1 MLLDNYDD
9 KDKTGVLYAYVDKSS
24 IVSRLQ
30 SLDGYR
36 VNTII
41 PLPIAIKSLNNFADK
56 RNSLIINIE
65 EETSFTTIVNGKIYR
80 INKIEDG
87 MKQILDSISLKENS
101 YAKAYEI
108 CKNTTI
114 YTSEGQGLQ
123 SEENEY
129 LEEIVPRLYNIV
141 EKAKEIMIENE
152 IEIEDIYITGSASII
167 NNIDLYFQENF
178 PDKKCEILTPFFAS
192 KSNLKINIK
201 DYIEVNS
208 AIALSLEGLGIGT
221 KEANFKHNGKLEGL
235 LTLDVGGNSK
245 NKASSATKGKSSKLA
260 NLLKLDFNEGL
271 DNTERWLLRT
281 AIAILLLIA
290 VYISFEKVLM
300 SQINKKDKEVQAF
313 IDDSQAKIA
322 QVEGYTNLLNTR
334 KGEYQSLV
342 EQIDKQ
348 NERISE
354 INAKKNAIPNLLNK
368 IMFVIPKEVQLI
380 SITNTT
386 GKTIQIEAQA
396 KKYEQLGYFIA
407 GIKNEG
413 ILIDVTSTAGTKTS
427 ELVKVTIT
435 GNLNY

>member
-1 MLLDNYDD
+1 M
-9 KDKTGVLYAYVDKSS
+9 
-24 IVSRLQ
+24 
-30 SLDGYR
+30 
-36 VNTII
+36 
-41 PLPIAIKSLNNFADK
+41 
-56 RNSLIINIE
+56 
-65 EETSFTTIVNGKIYR
+65 
-80 INKIEDG
+80 
-87 MKQILDSISLKENS
+87 
-101 YAKAYEI
+101 
-108 CKNTTI
+108 
-114 YTSEGQGLQ
+114 
-123 SEENEY
+123 
-129 LEEIVPRLYNIV
+129 
-141 EKAKEIMIENE
+141 
-152 IEIEDIYITGSASII
+152 
-167 NNIDLYFQENF
+167 
-178 PDKKCEILTPFFAS
+178 
-192 KSNLKINIK
+192 KINIK

-235 LTLDVGGNSK
+235 LTLDLGGNSK

-322 QVEGYTNLLNTR
+322 QVEEYTNLLNTR

-396 KKYEQLGYFIA
+396 K
-407 GIKNEG
+407 NM
-413 ILIDVTSTAGTKTS
+413 
-427 ELVKVTIT
+427 
-435 GNLNY
+435 NN

>member
-1 MLLDNYDD
+1 M
-9 KDKTGVLYAYVDKSS
+9 
-24 IVSRLQ
+24 
-30 SLDGYR
+30 
-36 VNTII
+36 
-41 PLPIAIKSLNNFADK
+41 
-56 RNSLIINIE
+56 
-65 EETSFTTIVNGKIYR
+65 
-80 INKIEDG
+80 
-87 MKQILDSISLKENS
+87 
-101 YAKAYEI
+101 
-108 CKNTTI
+108 
-114 YTSEGQGLQ
+114 
-123 SEENEY
+123 
-129 LEEIVPRLYNIV
+129 
-141 EKAKEIMIENE
+141 
-152 IEIEDIYITGSASII
+152 
-167 NNIDLYFQENF
+167 
-178 PDKKCEILTPFFAS
+178 
-192 KSNLKINIK
+192 
-201 DYIEVNS
+201 
-208 AIALSLEGLGIGT
+208 
-221 KEANFKHNGKLEGL
+221 
-235 LTLDVGGNSK
+235 
-245 NKASSATKGKSSKLA
+245 A

-300 SQINKKDKEVQAF
+300 SQINKKDREVQGF

-322 QVEGYTNLLNTR
+322 QVEEYTNLLNTR